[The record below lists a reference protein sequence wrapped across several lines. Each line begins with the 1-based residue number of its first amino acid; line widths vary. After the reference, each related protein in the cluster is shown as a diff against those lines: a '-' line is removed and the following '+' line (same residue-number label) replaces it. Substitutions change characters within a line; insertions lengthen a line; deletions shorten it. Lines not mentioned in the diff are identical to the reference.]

1 MNITLKDGSVKT
13 VEAGI
18 TAADVAKELSMG
30 LYKAACVCEVNGEI
44 CDLRTPL
51 TEDCTLSILTFDDAE
66 GKKLSGTLHPTS
78 SHRQS
83 NVYSRLQNSQS
94 ARQSRA
100 VFTTTSTSK
109 NRFLRTIL

>member
-44 CDLRTPL
+44 
-51 TEDCTLSILTFDDAE
+51 
-66 GKKLSGTLHPTS
+66 
-78 SHRQS
+78 
-83 NVYSRLQNSQS
+83 
-94 ARQSRA
+94 
-100 VFTTTSTSK
+100 
-109 NRFLRTIL
+109 

>member
-51 TEDCTLSILTFDDAE
+51 TEDDLLLVS
-66 GKKLSGTLHPTS
+66 SGRARK
-78 SHRQS
+78 HR
-83 NVYSRLQNSQS
+83 NCEEERN
-94 ARQSRA
+94 
-100 VFTTTSTSK
+100 K
-109 NRFLRTIL
+109 